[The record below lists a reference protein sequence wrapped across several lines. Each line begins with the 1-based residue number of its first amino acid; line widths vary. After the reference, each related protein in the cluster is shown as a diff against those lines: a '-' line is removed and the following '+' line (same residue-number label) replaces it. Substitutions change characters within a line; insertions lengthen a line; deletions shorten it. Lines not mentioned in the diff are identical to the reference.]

1 VLAPTSGRGSRA
13 FALSATMQKPAIE
26 RFVGL
31 DIGNKIALC
40 ELQGERI
47 KRVEFDDDEMNFE
60 KFLGPHSAPAR
71 VVFEAC
77 RQGWYLYDLLT
88 GWGHEVWIV
97 DTTRVKQIGI
107 GHHKRKNDRIDAG
120 LLARAAAQGRVPK
133 AHVLSR
139 EAQQIRMKLQV
150 RATLVQTRA
159 AYVTQIRGLVRT
171 EGLMIPSC
179 HVDNFLSKVDKI
191 ELPASVHELIRPLID
206 VLRTIDPQIIDV
218 DKQLDALLEP
228 VASVQILSSAP
239 GVANI
244 VAAAFISVIDSPNRF
259 RTAHQVQAYLGLV
272 PSERTSGRRKLGA
285 ITKQG
290 NAYVRALLV
299 QAAWCVLRQKHSDP
313 LKHWGMAVAKKRGK
327 RVAAV
332 AVARRLAGILWAMWR
347 TQTHYDRELLG
358 SASARGKHNESA
370 DAKALAK
377 RLADKPRTGAA

>member
-1 VLAPTSGRGSRA
+1 MP
-13 FALSATMQKPAIE
+13 KPPIE

-40 ELQGERI
+40 ELDGERI
-47 KRVEFDDDEMNFE
+47 KRVEFDDDEQELE
-60 KFLGPHSAPAR
+60 KYLGPDTTPAR

-107 GHHKRKNDRIDAG
+107 GHHGRKNDRIDAG
-120 LLARAAAQGRVPK
+120 LLARAAAQGRVPR

-139 EAQQIRMKLQV
+139 EAQKIRTKLQV

-159 AYVTQIRGLVRT
+159 SYVTQIRGLVRA
-171 EGLMIPSC
+171 EGLKIPSC
-179 HVDNFLSKVDKI
+179 HVDNFVAKVDKI
-191 ELPASVHELIRPLID
+191 ELPASVDELIRPLID
-206 VLRTIDPQIIDV
+206 VLRTIDPQIKKV
-218 DKQLDALLEP
+218 DTQLDELLQP
-228 VASVQILSSAP
+228 VAAVQILSSAP
-239 GVANI
+239 GVASI

-259 RTAHQVQAYLGLV
+259 RNAHQVQAYLGLV
-272 PSERTSGRRKLGA
+272 PSERSSGKRKLGS

-290 NAYVRALLV
+290 NAYLRALLV
-299 QAAWCVLRQKHSDP
+299 QAAWCILRQKRPDP

-347 TQTHYDRELLG
+347 TASQYDRDLLG
-358 SASARGKHNESA
+358 AASARGKHNESA
-370 DAKALAK
+370 NAKALAK
-377 RLADKPRTGAA
+377 RLADKTRSGAA